1 MKAIEKSFEDWQKE
15 LEELQKSVKK
25 DLLDIRRCK
34 MEVQSMKDDLTEALD
49 EMKELS
55 NGKYIRDNNQ
65 IILSA
70 PRILIGNVDK
80 DGILWNMPSEVV
92 VRANDV
98 NIEGV
103 GLDEAFGGKVTTRAS
118 RIHSIAED
126 PGKDGTERAVLPVSE
141 IVSQAKSVALRS
153 EDVEGVFTT
162 PACGGI
168 TGIELNSETGII
180 LNATLSNEMKK
191 DKLKSKGKELKN
203 WIKDLESQS
212 KDQKKSVESCMK
224 DLKELMDFDDLT
236 ADVITTRTSYLD
248 IQELYDSFNRHS
260 ASLYHAMA
268 GYFQTLSQLAEAN
281 RQLTSIENME
291 KEVDKKKSTFKDKS
305 TGTFISMRSESIG
318 VLSVDGDGKYR
329 ENKES
334 GVSITAKHVDIGT
347 FKADE
352 SLQDESTINLASRKV
367 EISTI
372 DPKVERNDKGEITKG
387 DYPAVGDVIIKSK
400 NIQMETVDYEWKDKK
415 QQEKMLTKDGT
426 IAIRAEKVD
435 VSVTDTEG
443 KATGQVEV
451 NAKAVEVKS
460 MDVDKEKRT
469 DKSLAAGSTMLLLS
483 EKMYVGAKD
492 SKTRSQQMQ
501 VASDKTG
508 IFADTTLE
516 LQQAKAVVQLSGGNA
531 AVGGGNLDLYGKTT
545 LQGEVTAK
553 GAITGGDI
561 EMKNMKVKS
570 SFKSPAT
577 SEGVAVPGAPATG
590 KLSAKLKE
598 EELKTKEK

>member
-1 MKAIEKSFEDWQKE
+1 MDIIKQRFEHWQSKLEDFQGNLEKE
-15 LEELQKSVKK
+15 LADIRQCKQEIQGMKNELMEELGEISQ
-25 DLLDIRRCK
+25 
-34 MEVQSMKDDLTEALD
+34 
-49 EMKELS
+49 LS
-55 NGKYIRDNNQ
+55 RGKYIRDNQ
-65 IILSA
+65 RIILSA
-70 PRILIGNVDK
+70 PEIVIGNVDK
-80 DGILWNMPSEVV
+80 NGVMLNMHSKIV
-92 VRANDV
+92 VRGNDV
-98 NIEGV
+98 ALEGV
-103 GLDEAFGGKVTTRAS
+103 GMNLGSGGKVTTRAAQI
-118 RIHSIAED
+118 RQIAED
-126 PGKDGTERAVLPVSE
+126 PGKDGLEHAVLPVSE
-141 IVSQAKSVALRS
+141 VVTQAKAIILRTESV
-153 EDVEGVFTT
+153 DGTFVT
-162 PACGGI
+162 PAVA
-168 TGIELNSETGII
+168 TMQGIELNSESGIA
-180 LNATLSNEMKK
+180 LHATCSVEKKKSGVKNAAKS
-191 DKLKSKGKELKN
+191 LKEYAKAL
-203 WIKDLESQS
+203 
-212 KDQKKSVESCMK
+212 KDQVKEQKKVV
-224 DLKELMDFDDLT
+224 DGYIKEMQRLSDSENLT
-236 ADVITTRTSYLD
+236 DSIITTRTSYLD
-248 IQELYDSFNRHS
+248 IDELMDEFHHLSGRLYS
-260 ASLYHAMA
+260 AMNDY
-268 GYFQTLSQLAEAN
+268 YQTLSLLAETN
-281 RQLTSIENME
+281 RQVSCLESIE
-291 KEVDKKKSTFKDKS
+291 KTVDKKKASFKNKP
-305 TGTFISMRSESIG
+305 TGAFISLKSERIDA
-318 VLSVDGDGKYR
+318 VSVDGDGNYR
-329 ENKES
+329 ENPEAGIS
-334 GVSITAKHVDIGT
+334 FTAKHVDIGT

-400 NIQMETVDYEWKDKK
+400 NIQLETVDYEWKDKK

-451 NAKAVEVKS
+451 NAKTVEVKS

-516 LQQAKAVVQLSGGNA
+516 LQQTKAVVQLSGGNA